1 MQTCSPRV
9 RFQEELQVH
18 PKCQEYHDNGL
29 RATDAQGQHAMSDGE
44 ERLRFLIL
52 ILVIWIHED
61 VY

>member
-1 MQTCSPRV
+1 M
-9 RFQEELQVH
+9 H
-18 PKCQEYHDNGL
+18 PKAQEYHDSGL